1 VKVLLDTNIL
11 LDFLLLRE
19 KEQAAKDILEFNK
32 NDNFKFFVADI
43 SLINIDYIA
52 KKEVA
57 NIRDFLKYIN
67 NHFMVIGADN
77 SSFKTALNLENRDL
91 EDNLQYSLALR
102 EGCDYIV
109 TNDKNFVKKDIKI
122 IGSDDFVLKY
132 LY

>member
-1 VKVLLDTNIL
+1 MKVLLDTNIF

-57 NIRDFLKYIN
+57 NIREFLKYIN
-67 NHFMVIGADN
+67 DNFTVLGADN
-77 SSFKTALNLENRDL
+77 ISFKNALNIENRDL
-91 EDNLQYSLALR
+91 EDNLQYCLALQQ
-102 EGCDYIV
+102 GCDCIV
-109 TNDKNFVKKDIKI
+109 TNDKTFLKKDVNV
-122 IGSDDFVLKY
+122 IGSEDFVAKY
-132 LY
+132 LN